1 MKCAKAHSTRPEDNA
16 MKKHDVSEA
25 VSNMLIFSSLSV
37 ALMPFLLGDRLI
49 PIVTGFM
56 RDGGTMI
63 NQFSDYI
70 KWLVS

>member
-1 MKCAKAHSTRPEDNA
+1 
-16 MKKHDVSEA
+16 MKKNDVSEA
-25 VSNMLIFSSLSV
+25 VSNMLIFSSVSL

-63 NQFSDYI
+63 NQFSAYLG
-70 KWLVS
+70 WLLS